1 MALIATAKYP
11 TAIATEAD
19 CGNQVN
25 WVPSVVTNVSL
36 GADIT
41 TLVAITPV
49 LATGTG
55 AKLPLDNFF
64 ISIDDEIMFVTSRAT
79 DTLTIAL
86 AGRGAEGTTAAT
98 HANTTAVYHRITAKQ
113 HNQLVS
119 EVFATQTALGVNLA
133 NVVKTSAVGATSGV
147 ASLDGTGKV
156 PTAQLPTAGTG
167 TEKPYGAI
175 NTTAVTRNGAVTTDQ
190 ILMTQV
196 ITAADWDVAGR
207 AFRLRC
213 GGVLTGQASATTIT
227 MKIAIAGVVT
237 ALSFAAQT
245 ITSLSGVPWFLD
257 CTIIRTTTGTTG
269 KTSAWGTFS
278 VNNLSVAGH
287 TLNATWDGTVSQT
300 IEPVVDMSTASATN
314 SITNEFMTIEQI
326 TA

>member
-1 MALIATAKYP
+1 MTLIATAKYP
-11 TAIATEAD
+11 TAIANEAD

-25 WVPSVVTNVSL
+25 WTPSVVTNVSL

-64 ISIDDEIMFVTSRAT
+64 ISVDDEIMFVTSRAT

-119 EVFATQTALGVNLA
+119 EVFAIETQLGVSLA

-196 ITAADWDVAGR
+196 ITASDWAVAGR
-207 AFRLRC
+207 TFRVRG
-213 GGVLTGQASATTIT
+213 GGVMTGQSSATTI
-227 MKIAIAGVVT
+227 MVKLVIAGIVT
-237 ALSFAAQT
+237 VLTFPVLT
-245 ITSLSGVPWFLD
+245 VTSLTTVPWAVD
-257 CTIIRTTTGTTG
+257 MTIIRTSTGTTG
-269 KTSAWGTFS
+269 KTSAWGMLALNT
-278 VNNLSVAGH
+278 LGAAGRA
-287 TLNATWDGTVSQT
+287 LNATWDDT
-300 IEPVVDMSTASATN
+300 INATLEIVVDFSTASATN
-314 SITNEFMTIEQI
+314 SITQEYFLIEQVS
-326 TA
+326 A